1 MATMPGLIWS
11 DHVLD
16 ASAVFTAALAAMF
29 GIPILQRTEGLIR
42 RLLVA
47 IPAAV
52 ILGVY
57 AYLYDMAAKHVFSH
71 VVGAIFQTP
80 ANSAFYG
87 ELVAILSFLGAL
99 AAGVTAEGVKDKLTP
114 GWAALSFLVG
124 VPALTISNTIT
135 FEVAVMVWRSHN
147 QPPLYAVVAF
157 AGILSLYME
166 SAALYGLRLQ
176 RKGLDSAGCL
186 GVTVILLNLALLV
199 GLAILSIV
207 AFTVLLGWVFWIFF
221 GIAVVILLVL
231 TGLQTWADNMKPG
244 TLGYLTFFFVL
255 LTAGLQALKIFG
267 S

>member
-1 MATMPGLIWS
+1 MAIMAGFLWS

-47 IPAAV
+47 IPAAAV
-52 ILGVY
+52 MGVY
-57 AYLYDMAAKHVFSH
+57 GYFYDMFAKHVFSH
-71 VVGAIFQTP
+71 VIGAIFQTP

-87 ELVAILSFLGAL
+87 ELVAILTFLGAL

-114 GWAALSFLVG
+114 GWAALAFLVG
-124 VPALTISNTIT
+124 VPAWTITNTIT
-135 FEVAVMVWRSHN
+135 FEVAVMVWRAHN

-157 AGILSLYME
+157 AGILSLYIE
-166 SAALYGLRLQ
+166 SAALYALRLQ
-176 RKGLDSAGCL
+176 RKGFDSAGCL
-186 GVTVILLNLALLV
+186 GITVLLLNLALLL
-199 GLAILSIV
+199 GLGILSIV

-221 GIAVVILLVL
+221 GIAVVILLAL
-231 TGLQTWADNMKPG
+231 RGLQTWADNMKPAA
-244 TLGYLTFFFVL
+244 LGYLTFIFVL
-255 LTAGLQALKIFG
+255 LTAGLQALKVFG